1 MEKHLYI
8 TDLDGTLLR
17 SNATLSDYSRDT
29 INKLIKEGMNF
40 TFATARSIESS
51 KPITKELEISLP
63 VITAN
68 GAFLTDFK
76 THRHIH
82 VSEIEKCVKKRALEI
97 IHSGGCEPFI
107 SSHNNGSDNL
117 YFSNINCEGMNIF
130 YRDRVENKDR
140 RLKKTEDLYGRLFE
154 QVVTF
159 NVINEFDKI
168 ERLAGNLE
176 AELGDSLEIHYS
188 EDMYLRGWCWL
199 TAQSKYATKENGIRL
214 LKEFSSLSDSKVV
227 AFGDNVNDIKM
238 IKSADIGV
246 AVANALKEVKLSA
259 KVVIGENDIDSVAN
273 YLLGI
278 QNGN

>member
-1 MEKHLYI
+1 MENHLYI

-29 INKLIKEGMNF
+29 INKLIQEGMNF

-51 KPITKELEISLP
+51 KPIMKELDIKLP

-76 THRHIH
+76 THSHIH
-82 VSEIEKCVKKRALEI
+82 VNEIEKEVKKRALEI
-97 IHSGGCEPFI
+97 IHSNSCEPFI

-130 YRDRVENKDR
+130 YKDRVEKKDR

-154 QVVTF
+154 QIVTF
-159 NVINEFDKI
+159 NVINDFDKI

-214 LKEFSSLSDSKVV
+214 LKEFSGLSDSKVV

-246 AVANALKEVKLSA
+246 AVGNALKEVKLSA
-259 KVVIGENDIDSVAN
+259 RVVIGENDIDSVAN
-273 YLLGI
+273 YLLSI
-278 QNGN
+278 QTGN